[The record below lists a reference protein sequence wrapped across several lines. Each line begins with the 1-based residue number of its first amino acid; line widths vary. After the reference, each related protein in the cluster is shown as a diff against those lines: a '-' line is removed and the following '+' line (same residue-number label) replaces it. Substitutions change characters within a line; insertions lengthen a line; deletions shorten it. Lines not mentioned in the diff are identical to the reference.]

1 MWWHRI
7 WQGAGCSVLSLSIED
22 VEVVSSRGR
31 GRHGLLVVE
40 VGLFSVFI
48 ELQMGW
54 ISLLKA
60 KVVVDDRALQS
71 RSFKYRTP
79 VRRRLVLWHMFLPP
93 EKLASGKVEVEKYPT
108 ISGFKWVDFSVQ
120 HRETSV
126 FRLLCLK
133 PGNMQAI

>member
-1 MWWHRI
+1 M
-7 WQGAGCSVLSLSIED
+7 
-22 VEVVSSRGR
+22 VSSRGR

-40 VGLFSVFI
+40 MGLFSVFV

-79 VRRRLVLWHMFLPP
+79 GRRRLVLWHTFLLP
-93 EKLASGKVEVEKYPT
+93 EKLTSGKVEVEKYPT
-108 ISGFKWVDFSVQ
+108 ISSFKWVDFSVRTAQ
-120 HRETSV
+120 
-126 FRLLCLK
+126 
-133 PGNMQAI
+133 GNLNL